1 MILKRIVEFAER
13 QNPPPKGYQQRF
25 ITKIIQLDPQGS
37 LLGVL
42 HEGPDHQGKRTGW
55 KRWVPQES
63 PARTS
68 KPVARLIA
76 DNAQYVLGI
85 PKPPKQNTPEE
96 FRKAE
101 ANAADR
107 HQLWLELLSEC
118 AEAVPIPE
126 VLAVHRW
133 ATTGG
138 PSALRSKGVVDAE
151 DELLFEVGG
160 KVVTDLPEVQEFW
173 ASLRT
178 EDSSQ
183 RMCLVTGR
191 LASVKD
197 RMPAPIKGVPGG
209 QPTGTFLI
217 AVNFA
222 AGESYGLEA
231 SLNSPISEDAA
242 EKICN
247 GLNALL
253 NTPLDPSAPAGRRR
267 KHALVVGPTVFV
279 VWTKNE
285 SDFDFFS
292 YLDEP
297 SEEDVKKFLS
307 QPLAGT
313 QSKLADEDACY
324 VLSLSANVA
333 RIVVRDYQELTLEKA
348 KQNMARWFQ
357 GLEVVG
363 PDGGD
368 WKPAGV
374 FRLAASLYRET
385 RDMPAHVPAW
395 LVRTALLGDPLPP
408 AILTLALKR
417 NLAMQGPFSEFN
429 GRKYLSTERIALIK
443 FALQQ
448 SEDTTLKSLVNDH
461 PEPAYHCGRLLAV
474 LEQIQRAALGD
485 INATVV
491 DRYYGAACAS
501 PGTILGNLVNDA
513 QAHLS
518 KLRKE
523 KGDYWA
529 QAKLADIL
537 TAIGE
542 SFPLTLTLREQGY
555 FALGFYHQK
564 AEDMKAAKDRKEKS
578 TSNEDSQKEQA

>member
-25 ITKIIQLDPQGS
+25 ITKIIQLDAQGS

-55 KRWVPQES
+55 KRLLPQES
-63 PARTS
+63 PRRGS
-68 KPVARLIA
+68 KATPRLIA
-76 DNAQYVLGI
+76 DNAEYVLGMVQ
-85 PKPPKQNTPEE
+85 PDSTAQRAQE
-96 FRKAE
+96 
-101 ANAADR
+101 R
-107 HQLWLELLSEC
+107 HDLWIELLEKC
-118 AEAVPIPE
+118 AEAVSDPE
-126 VLAVHRW
+126 IHSVLNFVRS
-133 ATTGG
+133 GG
-138 PSALRSKGVVDAE
+138 LHTLAKDSRIGPDDDLT
-151 DELLFEVGG
+151 FEVDG
-160 KVVTDLPEVQEFW
+160 KDAAQTPGAKTFW
-173 ASLRT
+173 ASHNRRIASAT
-178 EDSSQ
+178 K
-183 RMCLVTGR
+183 CLVTG
-191 LASVKD
+191 VVGPVVD
-197 RMPAPIKGVPGG
+197 RMPAPINGLPEG
-209 QPTGTFLI
+209 QTSGTALVS
-217 AVNFA
+217 VNFA
-222 AGESYGLEA
+222 AGESYGLKA

-242 EKICN
+242 EELCD
-247 GLNALL
+247 GLNQLL

-279 VWTKNE
+279 VWTKKG
-285 SDFDFFS
+285 SGFDFFS
-292 YLDEP
+292 FLDEP

-313 QSKLADEDACY
+313 QSQLTDEDACY
-324 VLSLSANVA
+324 VLALSANAA
-333 RIVVRDYQELTLEKA
+333 RIVVRDYQELTLKKA
-348 KQNMARWFQ
+348 KRNLARWFEH
-357 GLEVVG
+357 LDVVG

-374 FRLAASLYRET
+374 FRLAASLYRKAQEI
-385 RDMPAHVPAW
+385 PAHVPAW

>member
-1 MILKRIVEFAER
+1 
-13 QNPPPKGYQQRF
+13 
-25 ITKIIQLDPQGS
+25 
-37 LLGVL
+37 
-42 HEGPDHQGKRTGW
+42 
-55 KRWVPQES
+55 
-63 PARTS
+63 
-68 KPVARLIA
+68 
-76 DNAQYVLGI
+76 
-85 PKPPKQNTPEE
+85 
-96 FRKAE
+96 
-101 ANAADR
+101 
-107 HQLWLELLSEC
+107 
-118 AEAVPIPE
+118 
-126 VLAVHRW
+126 
-133 ATTGG
+133 
-138 PSALRSKGVVDAE
+138 
-151 DELLFEVGG
+151 
-160 KVVTDLPEVQEFW
+160 
-173 ASLRT
+173 
-178 EDSSQ
+178 
-183 RMCLVTGR
+183 
-191 LASVKD
+191 
-197 RMPAPIKGVPGG
+197 
-209 QPTGTFLI
+209 
-217 AVNFA
+217 
-222 AGESYGLEA
+222 
-231 SLNSPISEDAA
+231 
-242 EKICN
+242 
-247 GLNALL
+247 
-253 NTPLDPSAPAGRRR
+253 
-267 KHALVVGPTVFV
+267 
-279 VWTKNE
+279 
-285 SDFDFFS
+285 
-292 YLDEP
+292 
-297 SEEDVKKFLS
+297 
-307 QPLAGT
+307 
-313 QSKLADEDACY
+313 
-324 VLSLSANVA
+324 
-333 RIVVRDYQELTLEKA
+333 
-348 KQNMARWFQ
+348 
-357 GLEVVG
+357 
-363 PDGGD
+363 
-368 WKPAGV
+368 
-374 FRLAASLYRET
+374 
-385 RDMPAHVPAW
+385 MPAHVPAW